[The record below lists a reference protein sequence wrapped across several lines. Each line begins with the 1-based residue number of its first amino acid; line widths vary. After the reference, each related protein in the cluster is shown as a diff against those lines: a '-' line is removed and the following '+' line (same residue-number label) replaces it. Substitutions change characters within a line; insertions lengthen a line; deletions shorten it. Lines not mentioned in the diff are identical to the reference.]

1 MSLYQIGK
9 AFRKLISVNRGER
22 IHNNSLGN
30 DEVPDGVREL
40 LPLCE
45 KKIKFSVTYLFFLS
59 VGKFLN
65 GGGKWKFTQRI

>member
-30 DEVPDGVREL
+30 DKVPDGVRKL

-45 KKIKFSVTYLFFLS
+45 KKIKFSVTGTYLFF
-59 VGKFLN
+59 
-65 GGGKWKFTQRI
+65 

>member
-1 MSLYQIGK
+1 MVLTVYCCLFSVKEYFVSLYQIGK

-30 DEVPDGVREL
+30 DEVPDRVREL

-45 KKIKFSVTYLFFLS
+45 KKIKFSVTYLFF
-59 VGKFLN
+59 
-65 GGGKWKFTQRI
+65 